1 MTFNQIQ
8 NVSGGGMFR
17 DLGAILGSRFG
28 VLGGLAGYGFG
39 WYIENSINT
48 DINALAND
56 IQTRLDNGEYV
67 PD

>member
-1 MTFNQIQ
+1 
-8 NVSGGGMFR
+8 MFR

-39 WYIENSINT
+39 WHIENSINT

>member
-1 MTFNQIQ
+1 
-8 NVSGGGMFR
+8 MFR